1 MYINKNSGSNKNGRN
16 RSFLQQRS
24 SSQPP
29 FLKCSTRFLVLFL
42 VLIIVAY
49 LVILSSFLPIVDS
62 NNDHEQIVVKQ
73 SRVEVPELVVESKKN
88 VKKNIDNHNH
98 DGGDDDDGRITIGV
112 ASTITGCGSDPFV
125 DGAAVL
131 KYSLDVHSKS
141 AESKYKY
148 KTYIFYHPS
157 AKECVLPLANL
168 GYTLLERPTPI
179 KVEEIGG
186 DGFLRERIVVT
197 GCCGEVSQKYFNCR
211 VVLCCIVVL
220 CCVVLCSIVLRFSI
234 RNKRQ
239 TKRLHLTLYNRP
251 INESILT
258 SSYNSLLFSSGLT
271 L

>member
-1 MYINKNSGSNKNGRN
+1 MYINKSSGCYKKGRR

-24 SSQPP
+24 SSPP
-29 FLKCSTRFLVLFL
+29 FLKCYVRFVVVFL

-49 LVILSSFLPIVDS
+49 LVVLSSLLPIVDS
-62 NNDHEQIVVKQ
+62 NIDHGQVVVEQ
-73 SRVEVPELVVESKKN
+73 SRVEVTELVESKKN
-88 VKKNIDNHNH
+88 VKKNIGNHNH
-98 DGGDDDDGRITIGV
+98 DGGDDDDDDGRITIGV
-112 ASTITGCGSDPFV
+112 ASTITGCGSEPFV

-157 AKECVLPLANL
+157 AKECVLPLENL

-197 GCCGEVSQKYFNCR
+197 GCCGEVSQKYF
-211 VVLCCIVVL
+211 IV
-220 CCVVLCSIVLRFSI
+220 VLRFSI
-234 RNKRQ
+234 RNIFLFIKCIYKKTNQ
-239 TKRLHLTLYNRP
+239 ALTLYNQP
-251 INESILT
+251 IYESIYFNVILQFTFILFGVT
-258 SSYNSLLFSSGLT
+258 S
-271 L
+271 